1 MKDTLYIV
9 SSRKMSLVKFEIFRR
24 ERKLQLDCYVIKE
37 DKYHENISVSIPS
50 EINWIS
56 GAVADLN
63 QTHAFLVTNIGL
75 VVFTEENGFEC
86 DAFDFIPFF
95 AKHSINFVASVN
107 NVTMFCIG

>member
-1 MKDTLYIV
+1 
-9 SSRKMSLVKFEIFRR
+9 MSLVKFEIFRW
-24 ERKLQLDCYVIKE
+24 EWKLQLDCYVIKE

-63 QTHAFLVTNIGL
+63 QTYAFLVTNVGL

-86 DAFDFIPFF
+86 DASDFIPFF
-95 AKHSINFVASVN
+95 ARHPGYFTPSGR
-107 NVTMFCIG
+107 NVTMFCTG